1 MPLVLGRPSMKNPP
15 SLAAFFVYS
24 YGVGKGFCS
33 RNDFAAFSEFIAPCG
48 VTAVTY

>member
-1 MPLVLGRPSMKNPP
+1 MPLVFGKASIKNPP
-15 SLAAFFVYS
+15 SLAAFLVYS

-33 RNDFAAFSEFIAPCG
+33 RNDFAAFSEFIAPYG